1 MEFIQHLPVSINLL
15 LFLVAAIVTWVAGTK
30 LAKTTDTLDTRWK
43 IGDALGG
50 LILLGIAGSLPEI
63 AVVASAA
70 YYVHFPVIIG
80 TLIGGIAI
88 QTLLLVIFDF
98 ATGPK
103 RPLSYLA
110 GTVTMSVE
118 MIFAIVITVLVLLG
132 TFIPARITF
141 LYANP
146 MSWVLVVAWVVG
158 LFVINKVRMQP
169 KFNETEEDAR
179 PGRKHHHRRAVEN
192 HVFYAGKSTLY
203 VGVIFLVFSLITLLA
218 GWVLEESG
226 VAIATAFHIGDGLF
240 AATVLALATALP
252 EISTGLESIFIG
264 DNQLAISDI
273 VGGNA
278 FMLVIFLLGD
288 LVARKSVLSTA
299 GQQDRVWAWLGI
311 FMMAVYAVSFVK
323 RLKQC
328 YFRLGFDSILQI
340 VLYAAGL
347 VVLTYVVKSN

>member
-15 LFLVAAIVTWVAGTK
+15 LFLVAAIVTWGAGIT
-30 LAKTTDTLDTRWK
+30 LAKTTLTLDTRWK
-43 IGDALGG
+43 IGEALGG

-70 YYVHFPVIIG
+70 HYGHFPVIIG

-103 RPLSYLA
+103 HPLSYLA

-118 MIFAIVITVLVLLG
+118 MLFAIVITVLVLLG
-132 TFIPARITF
+132 TFVPAHITF

-146 MSWVLVVAWVVG
+146 MSWMLVVTWVVG
-158 LFVINKVRMQP
+158 LFVINKVRKYP
-169 KFNETEEDAR
+169 KFNETEEEAH
-179 PGRKHHHRRAVEN
+179 PGRKHHQRRAVEN
-192 HVFYAGKSTLY
+192 HVFFAGKSTLQ
-203 VGVIFLVFSLITLLA
+203 VGMIFLVASIITLFA
-218 GWVLEESG
+218 GWMLEESG
-226 VAIATAFHIGDGLF
+226 AAVANAFHIGEGLF
-240 AATVLALATALP
+240 AATVIAFATALP

-273 VGGNA
+273 AGGNA

-311 FMMAVYAVSFVK
+311 FMMAIYAISFVK
-323 RLKQC
+323 RLKRC

-340 VLYAAGL
+340 VLYAGGL
-347 VVLTYVVKSN
+347 VVLTYIVK